1 MDKTDL
7 IRIAVCLTYYH
18 IGGLAT
24 TNIERLF
31 KGCDMS
37 VMNSKCFCPV
47 CKKRIS
53 WFLQLPII
61 SYIVC
66 RGKCSECSSKIP
78 VKSLA
83 LEIIVF
89 TVMSVISIMFD
100 FSPVGVLFSF
110 ISYELIKLI
119 CIIINGRREDDF
131 AKEYAISVLIIV
143 VFFIM
148 TEFMALLLYF
158 IKS

>member
-37 VMNSKCFCPV
+37 VINSKCFCPV
-47 CKKRIS
+47 CKKKIS
-53 WFLQLPII
+53 WFFQLPII
-61 SYIVC
+61 SYIIC
-66 RGKCSECSSKIP
+66 RGKCLKCSSKIP
-78 VKSLA
+78 VKSLV
-83 LEIIVF
+83 LEITVF
-89 TVMSVISIMFD
+89 TVMTVISIISD
-100 FSPVGVLFSF
+100 FSPVGVLISF
-110 ISYELIKLI
+110 IAYELIKI
-119 CIIINGRREDDF
+119 VCIKINKKKENGF
-131 AKEYAISVLIIV
+131 AKEYAISVLLMG

-148 TEFMALLLYF
+148 TEFMALLLYS